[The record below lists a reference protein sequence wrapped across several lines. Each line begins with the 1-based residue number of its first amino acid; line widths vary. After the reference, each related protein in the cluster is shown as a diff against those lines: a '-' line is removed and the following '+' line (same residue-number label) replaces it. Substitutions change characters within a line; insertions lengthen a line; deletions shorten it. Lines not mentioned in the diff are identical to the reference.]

1 MFARVGASASV
12 ETREQHVAIE
22 EVKETDPTIGRLVAD
37 ASRDISTLISKEIEL
52 AKSELKV
59 SAKFG
64 GVGVG
69 LFAAA
74 GFIAVLAIIMFS
86 VALAYFIHWNGSG
99 LSLHWAFLIVFGLY
113 LLLAAGL
120 VFAGIRSVKKVKG
133 PERAIAQGKEIPR
146 ALKGQ
151 A

>member
-1 MFARVGASASV
+1 M
-12 ETREQHVAIE
+12 AIE

-52 AKSELKV
+52 AKSELKI

-74 GFIAVLAIIMFS
+74 AFIAVLAIIMLS

-99 LSLHWAFLIVFGLY
+99 LDLHWAFLIVFGLY
-113 LLLAAGL
+113 LLLAGGM
-120 VFAGIRSVKKVKG
+120 VFAGVRSVKKVKA
-133 PERAIAQGKEIPR
+133 PERAIKQGKEIPR

>member
-1 MFARVGASASV
+1 MAT
-12 ETREQHVAIE
+12 EP
-22 EVKETDPTIGRLVAD
+22 VKATPVSEGDPTIGRLVTD

-59 SAKFG
+59 SFKAG
-64 GVGVG
+64 GTGIG

-74 GFIAVLAIIMFS
+74 GFLAVLAVIMLS
-86 VALAYFIHWNGSG
+86 VAIAYLIHWNGDG
-99 LSLHWAFLIVFGLY
+99 LALQWAFLIVFGFY
-113 LLLAAGL
+113 LLIAALL
-120 VFAGIRSVKKVKG
+120 VWIGVRKVKQVRA
-133 PERAIAQGKEIPR
+133 PEGAIRQGKQIPN